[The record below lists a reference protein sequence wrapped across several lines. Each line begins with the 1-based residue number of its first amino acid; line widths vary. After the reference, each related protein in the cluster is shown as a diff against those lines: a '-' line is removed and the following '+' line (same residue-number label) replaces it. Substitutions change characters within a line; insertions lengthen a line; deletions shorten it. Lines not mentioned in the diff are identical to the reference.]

1 MDREASKKAFL
12 RLSDTKINIL
22 HVATHGAYITD
33 EKNTS
38 DTEAMSYSLLA
49 FAGANLDST
58 GVVTAAEVAKMNL
71 RECDLVALSACETG
85 LGKMGAD
92 GVIGLQRGFK
102 NAGVH
107 TLLMSLKNVYDN
119 STAELMICFYRNL
132 MAGESKRKALIKAQQ
147 ELRSKGY
154 TEAKH
159 WATFILLDAF

>member
-1 MDREASKKAFL
+1 M
-12 RLSDTKINIL
+12 
-22 HVATHGAYITD
+22 
-33 EKNTS
+33 
-38 DTEAMSYSLLA
+38 
-49 FAGANLDST
+49 
-58 GVVTAAEVAKMNL
+58 TAAEVAKMNL

-85 LGKMGAD
+85 LGKMGTD

-154 TEAKH
+154 AEAKH